1 MLKSFLQLL
10 KKGDECAD
18 HNNVF
23 TGLDF
28 GSIVRVDTR
37 AKIYPRCRPAL
48 PTHIGQGIHCGNPDR
63 ATNTTRRRG
72 FL

>member
-1 MLKSFLQLL
+1 MSALQRLQEGN
-10 KKGDECAD
+10 KRSD
-18 HNNVF
+18 HNDIF
-23 TGLDF
+23 TRSNF

-37 AKIYPRCRPAL
+37 AKIYPRCGPPL
-48 PTHIGQGIHCGNPDR
+48 PTHIGQGIHRGNPDR